1 MPVRL
6 MNPENILGGR
16 AVHDMDMFARV
27 PASGSTAEQPSTDEL
42 LNGFEDERETEFKEE
57 TYLVR
62 DNGAVLR
69 QGRADARRRK
79 LDDVWTFGTLNKHSG
94 YLVISEHVVHQIVA
108 TAYHGARPSNDHVVD
123 HIDTNRLNNRPE
135 NLRWVTRLENV
146 LLNPITRRR
155 IELAFGSLEAFF
167 DNPGASAVPNLEW
180 MRTVTK
186 EQATESRRRL
196 MEWAEKGRATKGG
209 SLGDWLFAPRAA
221 PDAPPEPEPEDVPS
235 LTQAAFQRNWRTPTE
250 FPQCPDQATAAAL
263 EEYLERLS
271 FGTVFAR
278 NRYGGSIVVAAA
290 IGADNVM
297 SVLCNTQTGIKD
309 WTLAK
314 VFIEG
319 EAFCHESGGM
329 FFTLQGALK
338 AHCAAI
344 GEEFGESIDD
354 YA

>member
-1 MPVRL
+1 M
-6 MNPENILGGR
+6 
-16 AVHDMDMFARV
+16 HDMDMFARM
-27 PASGSTAEQPSTDEL
+27 PASGSTAEQPSMDEL
-42 LNGFEDERETEFKEE
+42 LHAFDDERATVFKEE

-69 QGRADARRRK
+69 RGRADARRRK
-79 LDDVWTFGTLNKHSG
+79 LDDAWTFGTLNKHSG
-94 YLVISEHVVHQIVA
+94 YLVISEHVIHQIVA
-108 TAYHGARPSNDHVVD
+108 TAYHGPRPTNDHVVD

-155 IELAFGSLEAFF
+155 IEQAFGSLEAFF
-167 DNPGASAVPNLEW
+167 ENPGASTVPNLEW

-186 EQATESRRRL
+186 EQAAESRRRL
-196 MEWAEKGRATKGG
+196 LEWAEKGLAAKGG
-209 SLGDWLFAPRAA
+209 SLGDWLFTPRAA
-221 PDAPPEPEPEDVPS
+221 PVAPPDPQPEDIPS
-235 LTQAAFQRNWRTPTE
+235 LTPAAFQRNWRTPTE
-250 FPQCPDQATAAAL
+250 FPQCPDQATADAL

-278 NRYGGSIVVAAA
+278 NRYGESIVVAAG
-290 IGADNVM
+290 IGEDNTM

-314 VFIEG
+314 VFVESEG
-319 EAFCHESGGM
+319 FCHESGGM

-338 AHCAAI
+338 AHCQAI
-344 GEEFGESIDD
+344 EEPFEESIDD
-354 YA
+354 FS